1 MVDFQL
7 SEKEKR
13 LFECLGKQSKSQR
26 SVFWGNEFFGALKY
40 LNLDAISVSI
50 HIFAKK

>member
-13 LFECLGKQSKSQR
+13 LFECLKSKARASAAIL
-26 SVFWGNEFFGALKY
+26 GNDFSGVLKY
-40 LNLDAISVSI
+40 VLFCLCILSNR
-50 HIFAKK
+50 

>member
-7 SEKEKR
+7 SKKEKQ

-26 SVFWGNEFFGALKY
+26 SGFIGATFL
-40 LNLDAISVSI
+40 AR
-50 HIFAKK
+50 

>member
-13 LFECLGKQSKSQR
+13 LFECLKKQSKSQR
-26 SVFWGNEFFGALKY
+26 SDFWGTTFPAC
-40 LNLDAISVSI
+40 
-50 HIFAKK
+50 